1 MEGYRSSNQVRVLS
15 PTSIPNGFR
24 IDPEQPRREMDQVG
38 TIWRSLFI
46 DNVLLDDLDFIL
58 DYYDFL
64 LDNHDVLLLL
74 PIR

>member
-1 MEGYRSSNQVRVLS
+1 
-15 PTSIPNGFR
+15 
-24 IDPEQPRREMDQVG
+24 MDQVG

-74 PIR
+74 PVR